1 MQGGA
6 HSSADMSHSTDDDAA
21 FAGFAENSESNR
33 KFKLKPS
40 KASGE
45 PKRPLKGNIKSRKRP
60 TAAFS
65 TEAASDPEEKRL
77 KRSDSDDLQLSLSQ
91 QIPSL
96 KPTSGKYIPVFK
108 SRKSKMF
115 MLQKETQLN
124 TAHPAEI
131 RAINS
136 TKHSIGEYSKL
147 ECLPHIVPE
156 MQSTGCDQNRDSELQ
171 KELPPTVHEQEQ
183 QHIDS
188 DTEVPLP
195 ENGKDLMKIQLD
207 ELNAVE
213 SASANQETS
222 FLNEAYI
229 TSMEDVTTSL
239 LAKSL
244 AEVEY
249 ERRDDEVD
257 VGVVHVD
264 EVPINRDEHCHVHS
278 QDQRKLDLNEEVKR
292 DYPQE
297 ERAEPESTG
306 DLDAKCVGTA
316 LNCQAVYPIQIDIP
330 TNVVTKPLCVD
341 CIVGLDSPVIQKEV
355 YGKCLTIDDNEENKS
370 NHPSQHDNAEGNEED
385 CGKANIADECQ
396 LNVKIGNGHPTEIL
410 MANSNFVPDI
420 VSDMH
425 TDISSIDM
433 SFHNQTHT
441 LPNCLEEHTDRDQRS
456 RENSSGVEK
465 TYLVSSNVCP
475 PHSNGTESL
484 VTHDESCGTV
494 NADIESSILEK
505 LQMPVT
511 FRNKLSRKGQKGEVV
526 IIESIVSSSHPF
538 ASVSNADMSDV
549 RKQPNAAES
558 HKVLSIE
565 APLNLR
571 IETLAST
578 VVGFQNK
585 NAAVVTQQQKEKDP
599 FSGATSTMIYS
610 GDGTETVHL
619 GCIIAPGNPDS
630 LDLNNKAEI
639 GRYFQ
644 PGKCEKYIVE
654 RISDEPLTSEF
665 CKGKNIVLD
674 METTVHYA
682 AKKHEQSL
690 TEKDDEKIGEAHQV
704 FSAEEYKHEELSAQ
718 EYQELAEIN
727 KNVADKQQTI
737 SVEHEHFSAEQHQD
751 LSAKRQKLSTE
762 QSKDLTTDEHQ
773 TFSAD
778 ELKNISAEQS
788 KALSA
793 DKHEDLTTDE
803 HQTFSADEL
812 KNISAEQSKALSA
825 DKHEDLTTD
834 EHQTFSADELK
845 YISAEQSKAL
855 SADKHEDLTTD
866 EHQTFSTDE
875 LKNISA
881 EQYKALSA
889 YEHKE
894 LSADKHEDLT
904 TDEHQT
910 FSADELKNISAEQSK
925 ALSADKHEDLT
936 TDEHQT
942 FSADELKNISAEQ
955 SKALSADKHED
966 LTTDE
971 HQTFSADELK
981 NISAEQYKE
990 LSAYEHKEL
999 SADKHEDLT
1008 TDEHQTFSADELKN
1022 ISAEQYKVLSAYEHK
1037 ELSADKHEDLTTDE
1051 HQTFSAD
1058 ELKHISAEQYKELS
1072 TEQSQELPTNEHKEE
1087 LLVDNHTK
1095 ISADEHKHISA
1106 EQNQE
1111 LSTERSKTL
1120 PTDEHIEHQD
1130 FSANGKQTFPAE
1142 QYEESVAEEA
1152 VCVPPQSVGIEM
1164 DGCFV
1169 AMPPALAGIL
1179 KQPLTGTT
1187 VHPKA
1192 GDKNSERSRKSHVE
1206 ASGVVDDL
1214 LLEDSQLC
1222 EFFMSELSEDNEM
1235 QMNENIETPS
1245 DICIQEKSSE
1255 FVVNTQRSTQTA
1267 KLRDAT
1273 DTVCRLINE
1282 ISKINHQV
1290 LSVHRGLE
1298 AAKQHRS
1305 WKADFSNRNTNS
1317 TRPNAFPAN
1326 ATWK

>member
-1 MQGGA
+1 MALGVFWLAFFAGGA

-420 VSDMH
+420 IVSDMH
-425 TDISSIDM
+425 TNISSIDM

-812 KNISAEQSKALSA
+812 KNISAEQ
-825 DKHEDLTTD
+825 
-834 EHQTFSADELK
+834 
-845 YISAEQSKAL
+845 
-855 SADKHEDLTTD
+855 
-866 EHQTFSTDE
+866 
-875 LKNISA
+875 
-881 EQYKALSA
+881 
-889 YEHKE
+889 
-894 LSADKHEDLT
+894 
-904 TDEHQT
+904 
-910 FSADELKNISAEQSK
+910 
-925 ALSADKHEDLT
+925 
-936 TDEHQT
+936 
-942 FSADELKNISAEQ
+942 
-955 SKALSADKHED
+955 
-966 LTTDE
+966 
-971 HQTFSADELK
+971 
-981 NISAEQYKE
+981 
-990 LSAYEHKEL
+990 
-999 SADKHEDLT
+999 
-1008 TDEHQTFSADELKN
+1008 
-1022 ISAEQYKVLSAYEHK
+1022 YKVLSAYEHK

-1130 FSANGKQTFPAE
+1130 FSANEKQTFPAE

-1152 VCVPPQSVGIEM
+1152 VCVPPQSVGIER

-1169 AMPPALAGIL
+1169 AMAPAPAGIL

-1206 ASGVVDDL
+1206 ARGVVDDL

-1255 FVVNTQRSTQTA
+1255 FVVNTERSTQTA